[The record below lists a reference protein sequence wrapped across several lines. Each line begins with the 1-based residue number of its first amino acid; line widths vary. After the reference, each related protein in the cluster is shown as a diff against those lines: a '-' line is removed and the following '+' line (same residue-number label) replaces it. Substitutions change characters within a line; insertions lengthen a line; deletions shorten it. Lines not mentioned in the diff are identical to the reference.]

1 MFAPDGTM
9 FHCSTKGPFT
19 RAILS
24 ATFSATFSAKIAAKL
39 HKISSMFEI
48 AAI

>member
-24 ATFSATFSAKIAAKL
+24 ATFSAKIAAKL